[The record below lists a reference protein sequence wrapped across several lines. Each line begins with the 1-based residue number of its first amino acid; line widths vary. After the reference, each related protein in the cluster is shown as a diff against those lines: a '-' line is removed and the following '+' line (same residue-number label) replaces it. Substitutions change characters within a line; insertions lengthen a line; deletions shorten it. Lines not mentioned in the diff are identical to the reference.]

1 MKDSYKVHCYYE
13 TTLIKTMPVTA
24 DSLAE
29 AEQIARK
36 EFEERSKEWES
47 FGGFP
52 QTLIKVEVDDFR

>member
-1 MKDSYKVHCYYE
+1 
-13 TTLIKTMPVTA
+13 MPVTA

-52 QTLIKVEVDDFR
+52 QTLIKVEVDDLR